1 MKNKYI
7 YPQTCCEEI
16 IPARML
22 AQSGTVEGTG
32 QDLSDPVIVNDF
44 NL

>member
-16 IPARML
+16 NPSQML

-32 QDLSDPVIVNDF
+32 QDFSDPVIVIDF
-44 NL
+44 D